1 MDTLQQFYI
10 NGSWVS
16 PAPGATT
23 HAVINPANEE
33 QIATLPLAQAADI
46 DAAIFVVFAAASHD
60 DRAIF
65 FFEIL
70 DARKQFTMTLINAH
84 IDIRKA
90 VFDMAFCILY

>member
-33 QIATLPLAQAADI
+33 QIATLPLAQAGC
-46 DAAIFVVFAAASHD
+46 SG
-60 DRAIF
+60 
-65 FFEIL
+65 
-70 DARKQFTMTLINAH
+70 
-84 IDIRKA
+84 
-90 VFDMAFCILY
+90 

>member
-46 DAAIFVVFAAASHD
+46 DVQSTPPT
-60 DRAIF
+60 RPSPPGPP
-65 FFEIL
+65 
-70 DARKQFTMTLINAH
+70 
-84 IDIRKA
+84 
-90 VFDMAFCILY
+90 